1 MGFSMA
7 APARPAGQ
15 RAGNNRFDAPVPN
28 ARPRATRVN
37 RPQCGEKNPPKFRL
51 CGCGSAAL
59 APVAAALPVRGM
71 RGMRMTVTMIFFD
84 LNDFTALGERLDSQ
98 AMRDAKDRYFKG
110 MAAEFTRHGGKTR
123 KLIGDAIMAVF
134 GLPRA
139 HEDDALRTVRAAA
152 GMRTALVQD
161 VRRARRR
168 PTGPPGSPFGTA
180 AARPPAVRPALAH
193 QRSQELAPGTAEA
206 RQPA

>member
-51 CGCGSAAL
+51 CGCDSAAL
-59 APVAAALPVRGM
+59 APVAAARPVRGMRGM

-84 LNDFTALGERLDSQ
+84 LNDFTALGERLDPQ
-98 AMRDAKDRYFKG
+98 AMRDAKDRYCRG
-110 MAAEFTRHGGKTR
+110 MATGITRHGGKTR

-152 GMRTALVQD
+152 GMRTALEQD

-180 AARPPAVRPALAH
+180 AARPALAH